1 MTTSAMPERPLIE
14 VKPALNIEGL
24 TVGYGGVPAVRDLN
38 AQVRA
43 GEILALLGPNG
54 AGKTTTLLA
63 SVGALPALSGI
74 ITALG
79 EPLDRRVEAN
89 ARRGVILV
97 PDSRGVF
104 HRLSVDDN
112 LRLARRKHGPSVDDV
127 FDYFPALRS
136 MRSRRCGT
144 LSGGEQQM
152 LALAKA
158 LLCAPKILLVDELSL
173 GLSPIAVEGL
183 LPGCVRSPTT
193 STWPWCWSNNT
204 SNWRCP
210 SPIRPSCSITAGP
223 YCPAPRLSSVVAE
236 IWSRR
241 PTSVMPKVDT
251 ATNGT
256 WDSIEEEGWPEPG
269 TLIAAR
275 RRPRAAAP
283 AIARATRYSWMRHA
297 R

>member
-1 MTTSAMPERPLIE
+1 MTTSATSETPLIE
-14 VKPALNIEGL
+14 VKPALNIAGL
-24 TVGYGGVPAVRDLN
+24 AVGYGGVPAVRDLN
-38 AQVRA
+38 AHVRA

-63 SVGALPALSGI
+63 SVGALPALSGT

-89 ARRGVILV
+89 ARRGIILV

-183 LPGCVRSPTT
+183 LPRLRQIADDQHMAVVLVEQH
-193 STWPWCWSNNT
+193 
-204 SNWRCP
+204 
-210 SPIRPSCSITAGP
+210 IELALSIADTA
-223 YCPAPRLSSVVAE
+223 VVLHHG
-236 IWSRR
+236 R
-241 PTSVMPKVDT
+241 SVMSGS
-251 ATNGT
+251 ATELRGRR
-256 WDSIEEEGWPEPG
+256 DMVEAAYFGSVEEPSGDRTGVPE
-269 TLIAAR
+269 R
-275 RRPRAAAP
+275 Q
-283 AIARATRYSWMRHA
+283 
-297 R
+297 